1 MSLKVD
7 TIFTAIDKFTAP
19 LERMAES
26 MGAFGNAADSA
37 AGRVERRFRKIGSA
51 AESVA
56 KTSFVIG
63 AAVAAPLV
71 LAAKSAIDFEDKMA
85 DVAKVANVTLG
96 SNQFIE
102 LGNQAK
108 DLGVFLGVGA
118 KEAAGLMANLAQ
130 GGVAIEDLDK
140 VSRIAG
146 KMGVAFGIS
155 ADIAGEAFIKTKNAL
170 GGTIEETE
178 RLMDSLNHLGNTTAA
193 SSANLVT
200 FMSSGGSAAAR
211 AAGATGEA
219 MAGMGAQL
227 ISMGKS
233 AEESATIMERFVKK
247 ALNEKDLRGTFDAVG
262 GGSAGMLAI
271 IEKGAKMSGKAQDTY
286 FQKFGEYGLSVQLL
300 AKNFEGLKSTV
311 DAATNAQ
318 LTQDSVLNEFNNRTG
333 TTAFKLQQAQ
343 AQFEVL
349 AIEIGSVLLP
359 VLNSFI
365 QKVSPIITGITKW
378 AQENKGLVK
387 TIVLAAAAFATFA
400 LAISGIA
407 SLIALFSKA
416 MVIATTAQAAFNFV
430 MSMNPVSLIIIGIA
444 ALIALIA
451 IIIAKWDEW
460 GAAVSLFLG
469 PLGWVISLIQSFRR
483 NWDLIKDAFA
493 SGGILEGIKMIGKTL
508 LDAVLQP
515 LQQLLSLI
523 GKITGSEMI
532 TKAATDLQNFRAE
545 LGVNMGAELVNPE
558 QAKQEGLKET
568 INTQRQNVNI
578 DINDKTG
585 RANMS
590 SDNNLVPVQMT
601 STFAF

>member
-1 MSLKVD
+1 MSLKVP
-7 TIFTAIDKFTAP
+7 TIFSAIDKFTAP
-19 LERMAES
+19 VERMAKS

-37 AGRVERRFRKIGSA
+37 AARVERRFRKIGSA

-178 RLMDSLNHLGNTTAA
+178 RLMDSLNMLGNTTAA

-349 AIEIGSVLLP
+349 SIEIGSVLLP

-387 TIVLAAAAFATFA
+387 TIVFAAAAFATFA

-469 PLGWVISLIQSFRR
+469 PLGFVISLIQSFRR